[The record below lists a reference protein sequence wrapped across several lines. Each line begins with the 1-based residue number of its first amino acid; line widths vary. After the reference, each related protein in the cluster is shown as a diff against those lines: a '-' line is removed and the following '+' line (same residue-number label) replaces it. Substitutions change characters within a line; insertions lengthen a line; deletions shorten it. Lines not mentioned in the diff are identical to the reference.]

1 MVSGFLSGKATFM
14 WLFVLGNSVRDQE
27 MGPVREIYKSYIEN
41 DYEVPICKGYDEAL
55 RFLRIESCFFK
66 VICDLDSCQ

>member
-1 MVSGFLSGKATFM
+1 
-14 WLFVLGNSVRDQE
+14 
-27 MGPVREIYKSYIEN
+27 MGPVREIYKSYMEN

-66 VICDLDSCQ
+66 VVCDLDSCQQVLT